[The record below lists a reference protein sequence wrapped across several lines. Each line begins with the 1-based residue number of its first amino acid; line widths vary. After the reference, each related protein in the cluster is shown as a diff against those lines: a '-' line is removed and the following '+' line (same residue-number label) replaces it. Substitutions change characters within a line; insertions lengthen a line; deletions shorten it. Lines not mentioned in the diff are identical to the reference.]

1 MNLNTETLAEILKE
15 KGELNELSFVDLS
28 NLDVASIEDNT
39 FSQFHNLH
47 QLIINEKQ
55 IFLLNDSLLHG
66 PELLNYLV
74 VKQGLTIPTNDED
87 LCEKISSLT
96 GISYLILSGN
106 KIKDI
111 EHDSFINLTNI
122 RHLTIS
128 NNNITKIEYNGFK
141 SLINLEEL
149 NIQK

>member
-1 MNLNTETLAEILKE
+1 MNLNKEKLSDILKE
-15 KGELNELSFVDLS
+15 KGDLNELSFVDLS
-28 NLDVASIEDNT
+28 NLDITSIEDKT
-39 FSQFHNLH
+39 FTEFTNLH

-55 IFLLNDSLLHG
+55 IFLLNDGLLYG
-66 PELLNYLV
+66 PDLLNYLV
-74 VKQGLTIPTNDED
+74 IKKGLTFPTNDKD
-87 LCEKISSLT
+87 FCEKISSLT

-122 RHLTIS
+122 RHLIIS

-141 SLINLEEL
+141 SLVNLEEL